1 LVQQDRD
8 QEAKAA
14 AQPAEG
20 EKLEWEAPELLVE
33 EIGTA
38 TQGGTTGD
46 VNPVDDTWYS

>member
-1 LVQQDRD
+1 VDQDVN
-8 QEAKAA
+8 AA
-14 AQPAEG
+14 DLPDES

-33 EIGTA
+33 DVATA